1 MGSIDRRYFC
11 TSHHARMEC
20 NNPVITSPMV
30 NFLFLDFDGVLHPQ
44 YDGEPTPKE
53 VCFCH
58 LPRFEAVMRRH
69 PGVQIVISSTWR
81 QQFGMLQLRAFFSA
95 DIAHRIMGI
104 TPTYP
109 ADGPPR
115 MHIREWEILEWLQ
128 QHHASN
134 RPWVALDDS
143 QGDFRDYRHRVVF
156 CQPWEGLSEHRAV
169 QLNNALQGATL

>member
-1 MGSIDRRYFC
+1 M
-11 TSHHARMEC
+11 
-20 NNPVITSPMV
+20 
-30 NFLFLDFDGVLHPQ
+30 
-44 YDGEPTPKE
+44 
-53 VCFCH
+53 
-58 LPRFEAVMRRH
+58 
-69 PGVQIVISSTWR
+69 QIVISSTWR
-81 QQFGMLQLRAFFSA
+81 QQFGMQQLRAFFSA
-95 DIAHRIMGI
+95 DIAPRIVGI

-169 QLNNALQGATL
+169 QLNKALQGAGL

>member
-1 MGSIDRRYFC
+1 
-11 TSHHARMEC
+11 
-20 NNPVITSPMV
+20 MV

-95 DIAHRIMGI
+95 DIAHRIVGI

-115 MHIREWEILEWLQ
+115 MHIREWEILQWLQ

-134 RPWVALDDS
+134 KPWVALDDS

-169 QLNNALQGATL
+169 QLNKALQDARQPGPAEVG

>member
-1 MGSIDRRYFC
+1 
-11 TSHHARMEC
+11 MEC

-81 QQFGMLQLRAFFSA
+81 QQFGMRGRRALKFISRPWNSWFSDSQKNRNRINRIRRSLHINQAIILQSHITSSQRRKHNIFFSA
-95 DIAHRIMGI
+95 YTA
-104 TPTYP
+104 
-109 ADGPPR
+109 
-115 MHIREWEILEWLQ
+115 
-128 QHHASN
+128 
-134 RPWVALDDS
+134 
-143 QGDFRDYRHRVVF
+143 
-156 CQPWEGLSEHRAV
+156 RA
-169 QLNNALQGATL
+169 NNL

>member
-1 MGSIDRRYFC
+1 
-11 TSHHARMEC
+11 MEC

-95 DIAHRIMGI
+95 DIARRIVGI

-115 MHIREWEILEWLQ
+115 MHIREWEILQWLK

-134 RPWVALDDS
+134 KQWVALDDS
-143 QGDFRDYRHRVVF
+143 QGDFREYRHRVVF
-156 CQPWEGLSEHRAV
+156 CQPWEGLSEQRAV